1 MKVYKFGGASVRNA
15 EGVRNLARIVSGEK
29 ERLFVVVSAMG
40 KMTNAL
46 EGVLEMFYA
55 GRKDDAIARLAAVQD
70 YHDGIIADLWG
81 KNAYEGTVPGL
92 YAELETLVYGEDPV
106 AREYEYWY
114 DRIVSYGELFSTTII
129 SEYLNLSGIS
139 NIWVD
144 MRRYFVTSDRHRD
157 ANIDI
162 DASAAR
168 LVPLVETSAERLFI
182 GQGFIGA
189 TENGETT
196 TIGREGSDYS
206 AAVVG
211 HILDA
216 ESVAIW
222 KDVEGILNGDPKIFD
237 NTEYIPEMS
246 YLDAIELAFSGAQVI
261 HPKTIKPLQNKNIP
275 LHVKCFVDPSRPG
288 SVIRETAEHIEMP
301 ILILKPNQIL
311 LTIRPDDFSFVLEER
326 FAQVFGLLSQYN
338 VKVNLIQNSALSLS
352 LCMDATRYLSEIID
366 ELKGYGFHSVYNTD
380 MELLTIR
387 GYTPVEIAK
396 YAEGEDVYL
405 SQRTRRNIRIVRRA
419 ANAVD

>member
-1 MKVYKFGGASVRNA
+1 MRNA
-15 EGVRNLARIVSGEK
+15 EGVRNLAKIVSDEK
-29 ERLFVVVSAMG
+29 ERLFVIVSAMG

-46 EGVLEMFYA
+46 EGVLDMFYA
-55 GRKDDAIARLAAVQD
+55 GRREDAITRLAAVED
-70 YHDGIIADLWG
+70 YHDGIVADLWQ
-81 KNAYEGTVPGL
+81 KNAYEGGIARL
-92 YAELETLVYGEDPV
+92 YAEIEKLVDGEDP
-106 AREYEYWY
+106 ALGEYEYWY

-129 SEYLNLSGIS
+129 SEYLALAGMSNL
-139 NIWVD
+139 WVD

-157 ANIDI
+157 ANIDL
-162 DASAAR
+162 DSSAAR
-168 LVPLVETSAERLFI
+168 LVPLVDFSTERLFI

-189 TENGETT
+189 TESGETT

-206 AAVVG
+206 AAVVA

-275 LHVKCFVDPSRPG
+275 LHVKCFIDPSRPG
-288 SVIRETAEHIEMP
+288 SVIQEQAEPIEMP
-301 ILILKPNQIL
+301 ILILKTNQIL
-311 LTIRPDDFSFVLEER
+311 LTIRPEDFSFVLEER
-326 FAQVFGLLSQYN
+326 LAQIFGLLAQYN

-352 LCMDATRYLSEIID
+352 LCMDASRYLSEIID

-387 GYTPVEIAK
+387 GYTPVEISK
-396 YAEGEDVYL
+396 YAEGENVYL

-419 ANAVD
+419 ANAAG